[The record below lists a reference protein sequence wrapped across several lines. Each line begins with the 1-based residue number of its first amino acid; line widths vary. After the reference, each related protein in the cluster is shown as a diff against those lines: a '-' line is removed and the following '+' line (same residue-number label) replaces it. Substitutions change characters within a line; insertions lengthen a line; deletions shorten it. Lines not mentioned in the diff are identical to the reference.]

1 MHLRQICSICL
12 SPYLSN
18 LRYPH
23 DHDAGVFAIPAFEC
37 SVTSARSICCP
48 EREKAQIIVL
58 KDFLAAVLRAVSTAD
73 AYQEESGLI

>member
-1 MHLRQICSICL
+1 MTTT
-12 SPYLSN
+12 P
-18 LRYPH
+18 
-23 DHDAGVFAIPAFEC
+23 AIPAFEC